1 MSGEQASIFDL
12 DFHEVGEVNNSCQV
26 MRVPNGWI
34 YDFAT
39 HSCFVPE
46 YLGNGPQEHPGVVW
60 RIDLLERV
68 VALLNKLESPD
79 EQVTIEKN
87 RTVREI
93 LRAIKQ

>member
-1 MSGEQASIFDL
+1 MSGEQASLFDL
-12 DFHEVGEVNNSCQV
+12 DFHEVAEVNNSCQV

-46 YLGNGPQEHPGVVW
+46 YLGNGPQQENKDVE
-60 RIDLLERV
+60 LLERV
-68 VALLNKLESPD
+68 AVLLNKLESPD
-79 EQVTIEKN
+79 EQVTIDKN
-87 RTVREI
+87 RIVREI